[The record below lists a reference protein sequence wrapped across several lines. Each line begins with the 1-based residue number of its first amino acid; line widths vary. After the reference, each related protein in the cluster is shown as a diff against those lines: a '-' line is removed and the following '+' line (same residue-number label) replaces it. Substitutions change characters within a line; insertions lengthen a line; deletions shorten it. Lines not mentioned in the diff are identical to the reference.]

1 MAELSKEARFF
12 LKNSKRELQNNDLKS
27 LYSSLRYEK
36 DDIQLEVSTFLYEML
51 GDKLFTYL
59 SSIPKNFLKGSN
71 TIRDIDLSNNIGS
84 IGEDAFRNSSL
95 QQISLND
102 GVEFIGDSAFKDC
115 ANLKAVN
122 LGNVKIIKNEA
133 FAGCTGLRQIYLPES
148 VMMLGKNVFPENVII
163 KSPKRKAKS
172 LRFPKNELEWYKKH
186 LVLDSSQ
193 YEEEAEE

>member
-12 LKNSKRELQNNDLKS
+12 LRNSKRELQNNDLKS
-27 LYSSLRYEK
+27 VYGSLSYEK
-36 DDIQLEVSTFLYEML
+36 DNIQLEVSTFLYEML

-71 TIRDIDLSNNIGS
+71 IIRDIDLPSSIGS
-84 IGEDAFRNSSL
+84 IGDSAFRSSSI

-102 GVEFIGDSAFKDC
+102 GVEVVGDSAFKDC

-122 LGNVKIIKNEA
+122 LGDVKVIKNEA

-148 VMMLGKNVFPENVII
+148 VMMIGKNVFPENIII

-193 YEEEAEE
+193 YEEEEEE